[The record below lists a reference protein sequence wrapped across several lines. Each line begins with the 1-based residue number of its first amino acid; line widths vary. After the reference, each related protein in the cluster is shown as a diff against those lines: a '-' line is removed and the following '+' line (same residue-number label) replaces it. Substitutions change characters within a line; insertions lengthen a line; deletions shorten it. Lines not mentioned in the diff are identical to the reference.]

1 MCWGS
6 ECFETI
12 FISILAGSHPR
23 EGHMIYTPLTIKAA
37 RIAYE
42 AHHGQFDL
50 CGMPY
55 VFHPYHVAEQMTD
68 EYTTCVALLHD
79 VVEDT
84 DVTFEDLEGE
94 FPEEVIEALRLM
106 THEEGVDY
114 YDYVRAIKGNPI
126 AKAVKMA
133 DVAHTSDETRNA
145 MSDASDE
152 KRARWREKYARAR
165 EILES

>member
-1 MCWGS
+1 
-6 ECFETI
+6 
-12 FISILAGSHPR
+12 
-23 EGHMIYTPLTIKAA
+23 MIYTPLTIKAA

-84 DVTFEDLEGE
+84 DVTFEDLEGHRQGRQDGRCG
-94 FPEEVIEALRLM
+94 AQLRR
-106 THEEGVDY
+106 D
-114 YDYVRAIKGNPI
+114 P
-126 AKAVKMA
+126 
-133 DVAHTSDETRNA
+133 
-145 MSDASDE
+145 
-152 KRARWREKYARAR
+152 
-165 EILES
+165 